1 MIIKPIGEEVSVTT
15 AVALGG
21 ARLIRTYAA
30 AAYKIT
36 IKDSDEVVKGSFTVP
51 AGSVTIIEKSPT
63 DTIEGTTA
71 LLCAPVSYKS

>member
-1 MIIKPIGEEVSVTT
+1 MIIKPIGEEASVT
-15 AVALGG
+15 AAADLNG
-21 ARLIRTYAA
+21 AKLIRAYAA
-30 AAYKIT
+30 AASKIT
-36 IKDSDEVVKGSFTVP
+36 IKDSDEAIKGSFTVP